1 MRRVVVSIVGICTT
15 LVLIQAGAG
24 QAAPGIGRQAIPR
37 ATPAAVTQGLA
48 TPTGAYPADT
58 TMQVNVGLAV
68 RNPAQ
73 LDDLIAAAS
82 TPGSPSYGR
91 YLTQEEYLADFAP
104 TDASVAAARAWL
116 ASNGL
121 TVTNVSPDNLII
133 GVEGSVSRV
142 EGAFGV
148 SIEGFHYGS
157 RSFYANTA
165 NPTVPSNLS
174 ISWVG
179 GLNDAAVIEAARSS
193 DHPAS
198 GYSPN
203 DLRKAYNVSGA
214 GTGQSI
220 GFTLWGAA
228 IPQSD
233 FNGYASHTATTA
245 IKVGQ
250 AGADGLDWVQIDG
263 ASSDTSTAGEIAL
276 DAEIAHGVAPGSHLT
291 YWLAHDNTITSL
303 EDALNAAA
311 NSTVSIVSNSWGCAS
326 ACFDP
331 IMESAL
337 QHGAATGKTF
347 YFATGDK
354 SENLGAQFPAYS
366 QYAVAVG
373 GTTLGTD
380 ASGAWSSENGWGD
393 GSTSDQGS
401 GGGCASSESRPAWQV
416 GVGAAT
422 CSGRAIP
429 DVSADADPATCAYI
443 FVGGVS
449 ACAGGTSL
457 STPIW
462 AAIAAD
468 WNVVNAAAGKS
479 ALGFSAP
486 LLYQL
491 GSNPATEAI
500 DFHDVTNGNNGFPA
514 LPGWDQVTGWG
525 SPNLGNLSA
534 TVRSGRAHRCDG
546 DGRRQASHGR
556 LHAPGGEPRGRGQ
569 LVHGDR
575 IARRA
580 TRLGHGR
587 ARSP

>member
-1 MRRVVVSIVGICTT
+1 
-15 LVLIQAGAG
+15 
-24 QAAPGIGRQAIPR
+24 
-37 ATPAAVTQGLA
+37 
-48 TPTGAYPADT
+48 
-58 TMQVNVGLAV
+58 MQVNVGLAV

-104 TDASVAAARAWL
+104 TDASVGAARAWL

-133 GVEGSVSRV
+133 GVEGSVSKV

-148 SIEGFHYGS
+148 SIESFRDGS

-179 GLNDAAVIEAARSS
+179 GLNDAAVIEAAHSS
-193 DHPAS
+193 VHPAS

-220 GFTLWGAA
+220 GFTLWGAE

-233 FNGYASHTATTA
+233 FNGYASDTATTA

-250 AGADGLDWVQIDG
+250 SGADGLDWVQVDG
-263 ASSDTSTAGEIAL
+263 ASSITSTAGEIAL
-276 DAEIAHGVAPGSHLT
+276 DTEIAHGVAPGSHLT
-291 YWLAHDNTITSL
+291 YWLAHDNSFTSL
-303 EDALNAAA
+303 EDAVNAAA
-311 NSTVSIVSNSWGCAS
+311 NSTVSIVSNSWGCVGP
-326 ACFDP
+326 CFDP
-331 IMESAL
+331 ILESAL
-337 QHGAATGKTF
+337 QHGAATGKSF
-347 YFATGDK
+347 YFSSGDK
-354 SENLGAQFPAYS
+354 SENLGAQYPAYS

-373 GTTLGTD
+373 GTALGTD
-380 ASGAWSSENGWGD
+380 ASGAWSSETGWGD
-393 GSTSDQGS
+393 GSSVTR
-401 GGGCASSESRPAWQV
+401 APAAAAPPSEPRPVWQV

-429 DVSADADPATCAYI
+429 DVSADADPATCAYV
-443 FVGGVS
+443 FSGGVS
-449 ACAGGTSL
+449 ACSGGTSL
-457 STPIW
+457 SAPIW

-491 GSNPATEAI
+491 GIEPGDRGARLPRR
-500 DFHDVTNGNNGFPA
+500 HQRKQR
-514 LPGWDQVTGWG
+514 LPGGGGLG
-525 SPNLGNLSA
+525 SGHRLGIA
-534 TVRSGRAHRCDG
+534 EPRQPQRHGRSGRAHRCDG
-546 DGRRQASHGR
+546 DGRRRASHGR

-580 TRLGHGR
+580 TRLGHGGPDHRDR
-587 ARSP
+587 ADERDDLHLYGDGDEQCWDGARVGCVEQCCSECTGDSAGCPYGCVCGRGGCCRRR